1 MDAQYKDFLQRHR
14 LLNRGHIAP
23 GTKVRFR
30 LYNDLSGPWF
40 PAVVIQSLANRQM
53 NSISIE
59 LTDADN
65 RSTSTWDL
73 LSRDGDLKA
82 KMNVNAICL
91 TLDSEEKA
99 FLVER
104 EDRNFENELKN
115 IKENDKMANKITLKG
130 LDDKTVVHCKTE
142 EQAKK
147 VTALAQRAGLTW
159 ISGDGYETALKWDI
173 RKEKSCYYL
182 TAGLLH
188 STDYFISKN
197 FNILDADEFLRI
209 NSAADRPAIPNVEL
223 TPEEYAFD
231 LNRLAAETD
240 AVVKKQLGDGLMN
253 FVEESNNV
261 ALEILGELKQKA
273 QGIEAETT
281 SDFNAK
287 LAGILATTKE
297 LLLEELR
304 KGRTIINVTDGA
316 STRQISVSTDDHYMM
331 EEVLES
337 ILLHKKTMLAGE
349 AGTGKTYMGASIAKK
364 LDLPFYK
371 YSCSRDSSVHDLM
384 GYKQPRSETY
394 LTTTFLKAYEE
405 GGIFLVDEYDAM
417 PGDVALF
424 FNGVAD
430 SSSSITIPHRD
441 TNPIALKHK
450 DFYLIMCGNTWG
462 KGSQDYSGRDFQDKA
477 LLDRFRMCRH
487 HIGYDA
493 KLEKTMVG
501 EILYPFVVELR
512 VKMTELGSYLS
523 TRNVE
528 DIGNIIRSGKDLKY
542 IMKTIAEDMEDTDKR
557 EIERF
562 NLATK
567 YKNAYDSFLNEQRS
581 LVVKREIEAKKAE
594 QAARTARPTVQ
605 ADADDNF

>member
-23 GTKVRFR
+23 GTEVRFR
-30 LYNDLSGPWF
+30 LYNNLDGPWY
-40 PAVVIQSLANRQM
+40 PAIVIEALPNRQN
-53 NSISIE
+53 NSISIQ
-59 LTDADN
+59 LLDIDN
-65 RSTSTWDL
+65 VDSATWHMV
-73 LSRDGDLKA
+73 RNTNYMGR
-82 KMNVNAICL
+82 KMNVNAACL
-91 TLDSEEKA
+91 TLEVEESA
-99 FLVER
+99 FVIER
-104 EDRNFENELKN
+104 ENRIFENELKN

-147 VTALAQRAGLTW
+147 VTSLAQRAGLTW

-188 STDYFISKN
+188 STDYFISKD
-197 FNILDADEFLRI
+197 FKILDADEFLRL
-209 NSAADRPAIPNVEL
+209 NAVSDRPAIPNVEL

-240 AVVKKQLGDGLMN
+240 AVVKKQLGNGLMN
-253 FVEESNNV
+253 FVEESNSV
-261 ALEILGELKQKA
+261 ALEILGELKDKA
-273 QGIEAETT
+273 
-281 SDFNAK
+281 
-287 LAGILATTKE
+287 AGIARNTASEFDTTLASILANTKE

-405 GGIFLVDEYDAM
+405 GGVFLVDEYDAM

-441 TNPIALKHK
+441 TNPIAKKHK

-512 VKMTELGSYLS
+512 AKMTELGSYLS

-528 DIGNIIRSGKDLKY
+528 DIGNIIRSGKDLNY
-542 IMKTIAEDMEDTDKR
+542 IMKTIAEDMEETDKH
-557 EIERF
+557 EIARY

-567 YKNAYDSFLNEQRS
+567 YRNSYDSFLNEQRS
-581 LVVKREIEAKKAE
+581 IQVKREIEAKKAE
-594 QAARTARPTVQ
+594 QAARAARPSVE
-605 ADADDNF
+605 ADND